1 MKNNEA
7 TPNDVQQVTDPVRIR
22 ALAHPLRLRI
32 FDILNEHAEVTA
44 TEVAEMTG
52 ESAASCSFHLRQLEK
67 YGYVE
72 RAQARGRE
80 RPWRSKFP
88 SWEMRPVPDNAG
100 STRAV
105 QELATL
111 GLDAEWDRV
120 RRFFAHAPQE
130 SDHWIQSTTFTRASF
145 WATAE
150 ELAELS
156 RELEQ
161 ITNRFANREADPSQR
176 PEGAR
181 RARMVAITNPDPS
194 PHAATNEK
202 EQS

>member
-1 MKNNEA
+1 MTHDQSQPNES
-7 TPNDVQQVTDPVRIR
+7 QQVTDPVRIR

-32 FDILNEHAEVTA
+32 FDILNEHTEVTA
-44 TEVAEMTG
+44 TEVADITG

-80 RPWRSKFP
+80 KPWRSVAP
-88 SWEMRPVPDNAG
+88 SWEMRPEPGTEG

-105 QELATL
+105 RELATL
-111 GLDAEWDRV
+111 GLDSEWERV
-120 RRFFAHAPQE
+120 RRFFASAEHE
-130 SDHWIQSTTFTRASF
+130 DNEWIQATTFTRSAF
-145 WATAE
+145 WATSE

-156 RELEQ
+156 QELQ
-161 ITNRFANREADPSQR
+161 HITDRFAQRNADPSQR

-181 RARMVAITNPDPS
+181 LARMVAVTNPEPSSTPGTDPK
-194 PHAATNEK
+194 EK
-202 EQS
+202 

>member
-1 MKNNEA
+1 MTPDNSQ
-7 TPNDVQQVTDPVRIR
+7 PNDRQQVTDPVRIR

-32 FDILNEHAEVTA
+32 FDILNEHTEVTA

-67 YGYVE
+67 YGFVE

-80 RPWRSKFP
+80 KPWRSVAR
-88 SWEMRPVPDNAG
+88 SWNMRPEPG
-100 STRAV
+100 SDGEKRAF

-111 GLDAEWDRV
+111 GLDSEWDRV
-120 RRFFAHAPQE
+120 RRFFASADQE
-130 SDHWIQSTTFTRASF
+130 TDQWIQSTTFTRASF

-161 ITNRFANREADPSQR
+161 ITDRFADREENPSQR

-181 RARMVAITNPDPS
+181 KARMVAVTNPDPS
-194 PHAATNEK
+194 PTAATDSK
-202 EQS
+202 EQ